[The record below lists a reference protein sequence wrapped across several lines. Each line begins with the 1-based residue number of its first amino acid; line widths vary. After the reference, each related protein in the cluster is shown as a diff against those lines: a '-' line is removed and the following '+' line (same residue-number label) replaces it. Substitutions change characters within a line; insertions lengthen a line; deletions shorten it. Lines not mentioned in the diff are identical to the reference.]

1 MRNLSKLSLAENFLV
16 YGNLLGA
23 ISMALISI
31 GAILRKSEILP
42 DTPIFSASGNEGV
55 APLKDVNRNTN
66 HSHDYWGN
74 QK

>member
-42 DTPIFSASGNEGV
+42 DTPIFSASGNDGV
-55 APLKDVNRNTN
+55 SPSKDVNRNTN
-66 HSHDYWGN
+66 QSYWG
-74 QK
+74 K